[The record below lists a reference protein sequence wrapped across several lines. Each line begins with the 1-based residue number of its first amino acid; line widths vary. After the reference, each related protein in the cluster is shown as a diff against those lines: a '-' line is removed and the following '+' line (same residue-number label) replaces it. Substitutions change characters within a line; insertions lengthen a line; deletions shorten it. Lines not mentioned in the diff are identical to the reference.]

1 MQELRNFDQ
10 CFNVKLSQYMYSEHA
25 RSIQIELAPVQSQ
38 YTIAK
43 VVVTYVKTSGPHCAM
58 AVKSLGEKSLAGLTA
73 KPELNPNEAPITIRS
88 KPMAIG
94 FSPTLSRGL
103 EFFESVMAKIPSK
116 RRNVPITYG
125 RSITIIIM
133 RIPIGF
139 H

>member
-1 MQELRNFDQ
+1 MIDTDRASS
-10 CFNVKLSQYMYSEHA
+10 CAVPIH
-25 RSIQIELAPVQSQ
+25 
-38 YTIAK
+38 K

-58 AVKSLGEKSLAGLTA
+58 AVKSLGEKSRAGLTA

-94 FSPTLSRGL
+94 FSPTLSRGF
-103 EFFESVMAKIPSK
+103 EFLESVMAKIPSK

-133 RIPIGF
+133 STDRVSLMASSKTLL
-139 H
+139 